1 MERRVSMAD
10 VAAEAGVS
18 GQTVSRVANGLSN
31 VEPATRAR
39 VEAAMQRLGYRPHRA
54 ARALRTGRTHTLG
67 VVVATLASVGNT
79 RMLESLV
86 AAAAARGYAIV
97 VASLA
102 VPAVPAVP
110 GVPGA
115 NAATD
120 AASALSAAA
129 TGATDAASAVAA
141 FAALAEQGVD
151 GAIVLNEATPA
162 ARAANVPAGMPV
174 VAIDSGGDA
183 RFLAVESDHA
193 GGAAAAT
200 RHLLARGARTVHHV
214 AGPASAYAAAERE
227 RGWRAALAEAGIAAP
242 EVRRGDWSAASGH
255 VAGRSLA
262 DDPAVEAVFAANDQM
277 ALGVLR
283 SLHER
288 GRAVPGDVA
297 VVGFDDV
304 LDAADY
310 WPPLTSMR
318 QDFDALGARAVTA
331 LLARVEGRDAVAHD
345 IVATSLV
352 VRESAPGPSR

>member
-1 MERRVSMAD
+1 MQRRVSMAD

-18 GQTVSRVANGLSN
+18 GQTVSRVANGLTN
-31 VEPATRAR
+31 VDPATRAR

-86 AAAAARGYAIV
+86 AAAAARGYAVV

-102 VPAVPAVP
+102 VPAVPAV
-110 GVPGA
+110 
-115 NAATD
+115 
-120 AASALSAAA
+120 
-129 TGATDAASAVAA
+129 TGAMNADAA

-214 AGPASAYAAAERE
+214 AGPASAYAASERE

-242 EVRRGDWSAASGH
+242 ELRRGDWSAASGH

-262 DDPAVEAVFAANDQM
+262 DDPAVQAVFAANDQM

-283 SLHER
+283 ALHER
-288 GRAVPGDVA
+288 GRAVPAEVA

-310 WPPLTSMR
+310 WPPLTSVR
-318 QDFDALGARAVTA
+318 QDFDALGARAVSA

-345 IVATSLV
+345 IVPTSLI
-352 VRESAPGPSR
+352 VRASAPEPRG

>member
-18 GQTVSRVANGLSN
+18 GQTVSRVANGLTN
-31 VEPATRAR
+31 VDPATRAR

-86 AAAAARGYAIV
+86 AAAAARGYAVV

-102 VPAVPAVP
+102 VPA
-110 GVPGA
+110 A
-115 NAATD
+115 NAAPGTVNAAANAVAD
-120 AASALSAAA
+120 AAN
-129 TGATDAASAVAA
+129 AVADAA

-255 VAGRSLA
+255 IAGRSLA
-262 DDPAVEAVFAANDQM
+262 DDPGVQAVFAANDQM

-283 SLHER
+283 ALHDR
-288 GRAVPGDVA
+288 GRAVPGEVA

-310 WPPLTSMR
+310 WPPLTSVR
-318 QDFDALGARAVTA
+318 QDFDALGARAVSA

-345 IVATSLV
+345 IVATSLI
-352 VRESAPGPSR
+352 VRESAPGSSR

>member
-1 MERRVSMAD
+1 MAD

-31 VEPATRAR
+31 VDPATRAR

-86 AAAAARGYAIV
+86 AAAAARGYAVV
-97 VASLA
+97 VASLS
-102 VPAVPAVP
+102 VPA
-110 GVPGA
+110 A
-115 NAATD
+115 NAAPNAVD
-120 AASALSAAA
+120 AAPNAVNAAP
-129 TGATDAASAVAA
+129 DAAPDAANLPADSA

-227 RGWRAALAEAGIAAP
+227 RGWRAALDEAGIAAP

-262 DDPAVEAVFAANDQM
+262 DDPGVEAVFAANDQM

-283 SLHER
+283 ALHER
-288 GRAVPGDVA
+288 GRAVPGEVA

-310 WPPLTSMR
+310 WPPLTSVR
-318 QDFDALGARAVTA
+318 QDFDALGARAVSA
-331 LLARVEGRDAVAHD
+331 LLARVEGRDAAAHD
-345 IVATSLV
+345 IVATSLI
-352 VRESAPGPSR
+352 VRESAPGSSR

>member
-120 AASALSAAA
+120 
-129 TGATDAASAVAA
+129 ATDAASAVAA